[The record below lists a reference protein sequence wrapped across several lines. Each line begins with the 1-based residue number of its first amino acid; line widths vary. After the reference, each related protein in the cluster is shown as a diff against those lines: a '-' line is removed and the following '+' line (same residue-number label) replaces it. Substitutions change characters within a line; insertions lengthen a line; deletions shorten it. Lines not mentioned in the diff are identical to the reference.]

1 MQPEVASGLKR
12 AAHRRVLVALATAA
26 TVLVIPHPAR
36 AADSAA
42 PASSVP
48 LDRSCDRACLYG
60 VLDSYLSALR
70 HKDPWQAKWTAD
82 AVATENNV
90 LMPIGEGHWGT
101 LTKLEAY
108 DLRMADPATGQVVMF
123 GALNESGAVSPFVV
137 RLEVRNG
144 GIRRAE
150 TLVRRKASDPRIMA
164 EPTFEKKPVFD
175 EVVPPEARLPRARLV
190 SIADGYFDTLQLNDG
205 TLFTQFDERCNRVE
219 NGVQTTNN
227 PALKELSPSLTM
239 GCEQQFRMGYFRYDD
254 RLRDRRI
261 TVVDEERGLVLG
273 IAMMDHSGRLRS
285 YKLTDGSTEESHY
298 LAPHSYYLFELFK
311 ITPQGRIRQ
320 IEADFVTVPY
330 YTATVTEM
338 R

>member
-1 MQPEVASGLKR
+1 MHREVAASAK
-12 AAHRRVLVALATAA
+12 TAA
-26 TVLVIPHPAR
+26 LGKVLASIAIAVAVLAPPAVR

-60 VLDSYLSALR
+60 VLDGYLAALR
-70 HKDPWQAKWTAD
+70 RKDPWMVKWTRD

-90 LMPIGEGHWGT
+90 VMPVGEGHWGT

-108 DLRMADPATGQVVMF
+108 DLRMADPLTGQVAMF
-123 GALNESGAVSPFVV
+123 GALNEGGAISPFVV
-137 RLEVRNG
+137 RLEVRDG
-144 GIRRAE
+144 AIRRAE

-164 EPTFEKKPVFD
+164 EPAFEKKPVFD
-175 EVVPPEARLPRARLV
+175 EVIPPQARLPRARLV

-227 PALKELSPSLTM
+227 PVLKELSVSLTM

-273 IAMMDHSGRLRS
+273 MAMMDHSGRLRS

-320 IEADFVTVPY
+320 IEANFVTVPY

>member
-1 MQPEVASGLKR
+1 MNTMGFAR
-12 AAHRRVLVALATAA
+12 WATMVLTAA
-26 TVLVIPHPAR
+26 MALLASLAI
-36 AADSAA
+36 AADIAV

-60 VLDSYLSALR
+60 VLDGYLAALR
-70 HKDPWQAKWTAD
+70 RKDPWQAKWATD

-90 LMPIGEGHWGT
+90 VMPIGEGHWGT

-108 DLRMADPATGQVVMF
+108 DLRMADPLTGQVVMF
-123 GALNESGAVSPFVV
+123 GALNESDAISPFVV
-137 RLEVRNG
+137 RLEVRDGN
-144 GIRRAE
+144 IRRAE

-175 EVVPPEARLPRARLV
+175 EVIPPQVRLPRARLV

-227 PALKELSPSLTM
+227 PALKELSPSLAM

-261 TVVDEERGLVLG
+261 TAVDEERGLVLG

-285 YKLTDGSTEESHY
+285 YKLTDGSTAESHY

-330 YTATVTEM
+330 YMPTVAAM